1 MRTRLGRY
9 FLPISAAFGLI
20 VSATFAA
27 ELPEDIWSG
36 RYGGFPSLTVG
47 PNEAVSMEIPAEAIV
62 QAGGGSAAGLAKAAR
77 LAAEHGVKAAFF
89 LVEVTTERLET
100 IGRLLEA
107 GTLKTAVGAVLPLAS
122 ARVAHEMLEGMRP
135 RPRGKIVL
143 QVAN

>member
-62 QAGGGSAAGLAKAAR
+62 QAGGGSAAGLAKD
-77 LAAEHGVKAAFF
+77 F
-89 LVEVTTERLET
+89 LDHW
-100 IGRLLEA
+100 A
-107 GTLKTAVGAVLPLAS
+107 SDSCFQSFDFHSPHKNLKVQIAVLHPQGSLVIDGALRTLFAPSGYIDVVIDYEPSAS
-122 ARVAHEMLEGMRP
+122 VRCAPGS
-135 RPRGKIVL
+135 
-143 QVAN
+143 